1 MGTTCN
7 LVRWSLWHSSMFSKN
22 QRDCS
27 RLSSNTK
34 LEFRFFDGRF
44 EATWMHHSAAHRWSY
59 PGTTSQNSDSLT
71 TIYVYFFSLVLKA
84 VTNSRAAW
92 ENLLRRIGQVVKPLQ
107 PNHRVHVSIILW
119 LIRRKVGDD
128 GCAIRVVHRVGK
140 GFNLLPDQSE
150 TTCPFHCWE
159 SSLLS
164 FEAAVKRRTTWI
176 SLPSLRVCLDCPEAL
191 QVGSRTWC
199 LFLHGCL
206 SIVCPDSNAL
216 WINVVYWNWC
226 LMRPSVLK
234 NELNKFDAAALGCRL
249 AEQLRWWRCSFIRTS

>member
-1 MGTTCN
+1 MVVAHMGTTCN

-107 PNHRVHVSIILW
+107 PNQRVHVTIILW

-199 LFLHGCL
+199 LFSAWLSFACL
-206 SIVCPDSNAL
+206 S
-216 WINVVYWNWC
+216 
-226 LMRPSVLK
+226 R
-234 NELNKFDAAALGCRL
+234 
-249 AEQLRWWRCSFIRTS
+249 